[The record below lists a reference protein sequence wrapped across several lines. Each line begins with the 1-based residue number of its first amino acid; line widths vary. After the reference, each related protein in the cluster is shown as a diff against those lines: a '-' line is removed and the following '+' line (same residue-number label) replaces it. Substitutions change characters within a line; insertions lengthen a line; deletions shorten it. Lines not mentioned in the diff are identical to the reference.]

1 MFSPFP
7 TALKKPSHL
16 QSITLTTVLSIS
28 LQLSDDISGS
38 QLESSLPESTG
49 TVNTAAGVPMIQRC
63 TYRHAYCT
71 GLRPSLLSPEC
82 KEGNSCGDYFN
93 KIVSDHAIKFAV
105 LLEIEDCCNSIR
117 LGSLLMDS
125 GFSFLTDAQEELLFC
140 VLLCSVLFSSNC
152 KNFAA
157 SNLLEGFFFVC
168 NFCFTEGKK
177 WVGQKEN
184 SFQQRESFF
193 NKAIFTSL

>member
-1 MFSPFP
+1 
-7 TALKKPSHL
+7 
-16 QSITLTTVLSIS
+16 
-28 LQLSDDISGS
+28 
-38 QLESSLPESTG
+38 
-49 TVNTAAGVPMIQRC
+49 MIQRC

-117 LGSLLMDS
+117 LGTLLMDS

-157 SNLLEGFFFVC
+157 SNLLEGFFLYVISASLK
-168 NFCFTEGKK
+168 GRSGQDKK
-177 WVGQKEN
+177 KTLSNKERAFLTKPF
-184 SFQQRESFF
+184 SQACELASLLFLTLKHACYLF
-193 NKAIFTSL
+193 NTAEKQSTTPISSCK